1 VLSGRGL
8 CVGLITH
15 SGWSYQVWCAWVWS
29 WSLHDAS
36 LWPARG
42 CWTMEKKLYIP
53 SYYLLPEDL
62 DVSLK
67 RVKWYMFMDNL

>member
-1 VLSGRGL
+1 
-8 CVGLITH
+8 
-15 SGWSYQVWCAWVWS
+15 
-29 WSLHDAS
+29 
-36 LWPARG
+36 
-42 CWTMEKKLYIP
+42 MEKKLYIP